1 MSAVIITQPSI
12 IRTLADLR
20 CYGRR
25 GVVALE
31 FAIMAPLLMV
41 PLMFMYDAANGWM
54 VWHRLTVAARSV
66 AQISTLLAV
75 NADGSNTLSHDQAWR
90 ASTAIYAAMPETLA
104 AGAIYGVVMSEVLFS
119 SPDSC
124 NGVTCVANV
133 AWSTTLLGSATRRAC
148 GAPLSAVPDSFP
160 PSPGVLPQS
169 AFQSAPVLVVDITYS
184 FKPTLLGSL
193 IGGIPMA
200 WSAYLPVRSGTSD
213 QTISYEDSSAQ
224 CPPPRGE
231 SPKPPKSNG

>member
-1 MSAVIITQPSI
+1 MVKNQLTAMPM
-12 IRTLADLR
+12 LAGVR
-20 CYGRR
+20 SRGRR

-31 FAIMAPLLMV
+31 FALMAPLLTI

-54 VWHRLTVAARSV
+54 VWHRLTVATRSV

-104 AGAIYGVVMSEVLFS
+104 AGATYGVVMSEVLFT

-124 NGVTCVANV
+124 NGEACVANV
-133 AWSTTLLGSATRRAC
+133 AWSTTLLGSAPRRAC
-148 GAPLSAVPDSFP
+148 NAPLYAIPDSSP
-160 PSPGVLPQS
+160 PTPGGLPQS
-169 AFQSAPVLVVDITYS
+169 AFQPAPILVVDVTYS
-184 FKPTLLGSL
+184 FKPTLLGGF

-213 QTISYEDSSAQ
+213 QTISYEDSKAQ
-224 CPPPRGE
+224 CPPR
-231 SPKPPKSNG
+231 SKAPKPPESDD